1 MEDHRFD
8 RLARA
13 FAYRTTRRLAVGS
26 AALAIGVS
34 ELRAAILGAEAAGT
48 SDCQGLDPPDF
59 INKHHCGNTHC
70 GNNPGSDCV
79 CVQTPGHHVRC
90 AASFNPD
97 ADCPRTDE
105 CSDRR
110 PCGRGRF
117 CAKVSACCGDRPRR
131 ICLRPCPA

>member
-8 RLARA
+8 RLAKA
-13 FAYRTTRRLAVGS
+13 FARRASRRFAVGS
-26 AALAIGVS
+26 GALAIGVS
-34 ELRAAILGAEAAGT
+34 GLRAAIPRAEAAGT
-48 SDCQGLDPPDF
+48 SKCQGLESEKY
-59 INKHHCGNTHC
+59 ISKHHCGITNC
-70 GNNPGSDCV
+70 GGNPESDCV

-117 CAKVSACCGDRPRR
+117 CAKVFACCNDRPRR
-131 ICLRPCPA
+131 VCLRPCPA